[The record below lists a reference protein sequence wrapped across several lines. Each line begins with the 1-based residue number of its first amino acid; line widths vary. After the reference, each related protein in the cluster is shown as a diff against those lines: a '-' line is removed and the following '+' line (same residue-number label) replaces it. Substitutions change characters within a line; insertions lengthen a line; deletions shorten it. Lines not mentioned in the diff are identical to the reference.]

1 MIQLSTFYNPSQYY
15 LTEENER
22 EGETQGDRRWEREE
36 RLCLYST
43 QPNFSLDDWEGGQQP
58 PAFLVST
65 ADPSKLPEGLSPGP
79 STSQGRGGEGRNA
92 AETSNSR
99 EEGAAN
105 EGFSTDAIQR
115 DSAVTWVQPREVSQP
130 GSLLCWALASPS
142 GKASQEGR
150 CLGTRLL
157 GQQET
162 NPSNAVEP
170 PSLEGL

>member
-1 MIQLSTFYNPSQYY
+1 MRGRVKRRETGDGREKRDSVFTVHIPISAWMIGKGDSNPQPS
-15 LTEENER
+15 
-22 EGETQGDRRWEREE
+22 W
-36 RLCLYST
+36 CLQQT
-43 QPNFSLDDWEGGQQP
+43 LLNSLRASLQA
-58 PAFLVST
+58 PA
-65 ADPSKLPEGLSPGP
+65 PH
-79 STSQGRGGEGRNA
+79 RGGGREGRNA

-157 GQQET
+157 GQKET